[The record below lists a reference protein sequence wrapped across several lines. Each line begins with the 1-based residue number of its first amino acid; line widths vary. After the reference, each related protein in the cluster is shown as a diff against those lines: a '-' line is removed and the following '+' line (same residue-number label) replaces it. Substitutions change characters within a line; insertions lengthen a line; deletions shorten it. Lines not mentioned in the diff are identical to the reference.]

1 MGATSKKQPLYGQ
14 LVDSLREK
22 IERDTS
28 KPEFILTKWGV
39 GYYFTDED

>member
-22 IERDTS
+22 IEDRVRA
-28 KPEFILTKWGV
+28 G
-39 GYYFTDED
+39 